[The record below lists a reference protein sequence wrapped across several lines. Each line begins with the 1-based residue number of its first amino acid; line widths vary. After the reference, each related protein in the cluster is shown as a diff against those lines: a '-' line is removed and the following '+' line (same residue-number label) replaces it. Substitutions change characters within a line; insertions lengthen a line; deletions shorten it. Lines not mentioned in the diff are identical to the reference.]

1 MISSTTKC
9 FLICIASLFYLSA
22 CGAPADSGGSSNG
35 DSSGTSSASSNT
47 STVPTVEVLREKG
60 ELNLIWDDMN
70 AALYRVLYWQDSDG
84 PDEFTTAGTAYTL
97 PPLSR
102 GDYTVILEAYDSL
115 GNSVFSAPVSME
127 VF

>member
-1 MISSTTKC
+1 MISSTAKC
-9 FLICIASLFYLSA
+9 LLVCIASLFYLSA
-22 CGAPADSGGSSNG
+22 CGSTVGSGDSASG

-47 STVPTVEVLREKG
+47 PTVPTVEVLRENG

-70 AALYRVLYWQDSDG
+70 AALYRVLYWQDSDA

-127 VF
+127 VL